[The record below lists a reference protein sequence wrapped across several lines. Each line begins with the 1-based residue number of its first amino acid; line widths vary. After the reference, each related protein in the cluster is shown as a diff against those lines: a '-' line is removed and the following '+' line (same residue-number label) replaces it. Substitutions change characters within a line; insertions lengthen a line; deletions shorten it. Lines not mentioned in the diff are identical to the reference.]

1 MPHWE
6 KEQERLLKLWEELEQ
21 EAASGSEA
29 EENNSERSTNS
40 DTEQEID
47 EENIL
52 HMSEATTCTSNDI
65 YMGKD
70 GVTKWSKTCENL
82 AVKTRA
88 ENIISHLP
96 GVKTDFKNIK
106 EPLQIWK
113 CFFTEQMLS
122 DIVKYTND
130 KLNEKAKNHSRP
142 DTQHLTKHTTLEE
155 LQAFLGLLYVAGV
168 LKSARQNLDELW
180 STDGLGVDIFRLES
194 HRVLD
199 KLEYEDLRETNTCVD
214 AEEHY
219 DPEDH
224 VINIPTL
231 HLQDNVGDAI
241 KAGNA

>member
-1 MPHWE
+1 MSHWE
-6 KEQERLLKLWEELEQ
+6 KEQERLLKLWEEVGAEDSENEQLEQ
-21 EAASGSEA
+21 EAASGSQA

-47 EENIL
+47 EEDIL
-52 HMSEATTCTSNDI
+52 HLSEATTCTSNDT

-70 GVTKWSKTCENL
+70 GVTKWSKICGNL

-88 ENIISHLP
+88 ENTISHLP

-122 DIVKYTND
+122 DIVKYTTD

-155 LQAFLGLLYVAGV
+155 LQAFLDFYM
-168 LKSARQNLDELW
+168 
-180 STDGLGVDIFRLES
+180 
-194 HRVLD
+194 
-199 KLEYEDLRETNTCVD
+199 
-214 AEEHY
+214 
-219 DPEDH
+219 
-224 VINIPTL
+224 
-231 HLQDNVGDAI
+231 
-241 KAGNA
+241 